1 MEIAI
6 ITSLPAKW
14 NMYVNACH
22 YFNVLSLFPAGE
34 PPCKMEYEYIYRPI
48 SDLRFYILDL
58 IPAMATTTKNC
69 IKIFFLFF
77 IAVVGCCLHGY
88 CQPQP
93 TQMYPLIIQ
102 YVDKD
107 SSFKSEGLKLQTAFA
122 NQALCLN
129 YINKLPAQL
138 QLQGYTGASIDS
150 IRLDT
155 ASTFISLF
163 LGIQQKWVQLNTDS
177 INRKVLEAGG
187 YFSDNFINKP
197 VNFGELQ
204 LMKERMLNYL
214 ENNGYPFAAVYLDSV
229 MMKETG
235 MTASLKIKEGPLY
248 KVDSIR
254 IFGKAKLSNY
264 FLQRYL
270 SIPNKSIYSKEK
282 LELVD
287 RRILELPYVQS
298 QAPSD
303 LTMLGTGSVLNLYL
317 QPKRSSQVNFLV
329 GFLPANNET
338 GKLQLTG
345 DVNLNLKNALG
356 SGETIALNWQQLQL
370 SSPRLILGYQQPYI
384 FRSSFGID
392 FGFELFKKDSTFLQ
406 LNAQFGIQ
414 YLLSARQSG
423 KLFIHQQKTTL
434 LAAGVDTNA
443 IKVTKKLPVNVDVNA
458 ISVGVDYEW
467 ANTNYK
473 FNPRNGNE
481 VRVITTVGIKTIS
494 KNSDILNLTDPGFDY
509 NSLYDSLKLKTYQL
523 RIKLNA
529 AHYFPAGKRATFKLQ
544 VNGGYFSSPNIF
556 RNELFQ
562 IGGYKLLRG
571 FDEESIYA
579 TQYGVV
585 TAEYRYL
592 LGLNS
597 YLFGFADGGW
607 ARNKF
612 QDTDVKNNFL
622 STGIGLLFET
632 KFGLLNMSFALGKRS
647 DTNFDLRRASKIHF
661 GYINYF

>member
-1 MEIAI
+1 MT
-6 ITSLPAKW
+6 TSINNRIKLLI
-14 NMYVNACH
+14 
-22 YFNVLSLFPAGE
+22 LSVV
-34 PPCKMEYEYIYRPI
+34 
-48 SDLRFYILDL
+48 
-58 IPAMATTTKNC
+58 
-69 IKIFFLFF
+69 
-77 IAVVGCCLHGY
+77 AVVCFFSKLY
-88 CQPQP
+88 CQPQSEL
-93 TQMYPLIIQ
+93 QHRLFIH

-107 SSFKSEGLKLQTAFA
+107 SSFKGEGLKLQTAFA
-122 NQALCLN
+122 SQALCLR
-129 YINKLPAQL
+129 YINQLPAQL
-138 QLQGYTGASIDS
+138 QLQGYIGASVDS
-150 IRLDT
+150 VRLDT
-155 ASTFISLF
+155 ASTFMRLF
-163 LGIQQKWVQLNTDS
+163 TGTQQKWVQLNTDS
-177 INRKVLEAGG
+177 INSKILDAAGF
-187 YFSDNFINKP
+187 FSDNFVNKP

-204 LMKERMLNYL
+204 LLKERMLGYL
-214 ENNGYPFAAVYLDSV
+214 ENNGYPFASVYLDSIR
-229 MMKETG
+229 MHDNG
-235 MTASLKIKEGPLY
+235 IAASLKISQGPLY
-248 KVDSIR
+248 HVDSIR
-254 IFGKAKLSNY
+254 VLGKAKLSNY

-270 SIPNKSIYSKEK
+270 GITNKSIYSKQK
-282 LELVD
+282 LEEVD
-287 RRILELPYVQS
+287 KRILELPYVQS
-298 QAPSD
+298 LQASD

-317 QPKRSSQVNFLV
+317 QPKRSSQVNFII

-356 SGETIALNWQQLQL
+356 SGETIAVNWQQLQL
-370 SSPRLILGYQQPYI
+370 SSPRLVLGYQQPYI

-414 YLLSARQSG
+414 YLLSPRQSG

-434 LAAGVDTNA
+434 LAAGIDTSV
-443 IKVTKKLPVNVDVNA
+443 IKATKKLPVNVDVNA

-467 ANTNYK
+467 ANTNYR
-473 FNPRNGNE
+473 FNPRRGNE
-481 VRVITTVGIKTIS
+481 VRLITTVGIKTIS
-494 KNSDILNLTDPGFDY
+494 KNDDIINITDPGFNY

-529 AHYFPAGKRATFKLQ
+529 AHYFPAGKRATFKVQ

-579 TQYGVV
+579 TQYGVL

-597 YLFGFADGGW
+597 YLFGFVDGGW

-612 QDTDVKNNFL
+612 QDTDVKNNFI
-622 STGIGLLFET
+622 STGLGLLFET

>member
-1 MEIAI
+1 MT
-6 ITSLPAKW
+6 TSINNRIKL
-14 NMYVNACH
+14 
-22 YFNVLSLFPAGE
+22 FILSV
-34 PPCKMEYEYIYRPI
+34 
-48 SDLRFYILDL
+48 
-58 IPAMATTTKNC
+58 
-69 IKIFFLFF
+69 
-77 IAVVGCCLHGY
+77 IAVVCFFSKLY

-93 TQMYPLIIQ
+93 EQQHRLFIH

-107 SSFKSEGLKLQTAFA
+107 SSFESEGLKLQTAFA
-122 NQALCLN
+122 SQALCLR
-129 YINKLPAQL
+129 YINQLPVQL
-138 QLQGYTGASIDS
+138 QLQGYIGASVDS
-150 IRLDT
+150 VRLDT
-155 ASTFISLF
+155 ASTFVRLF
-163 LGIQQKWVQLNTDS
+163 TGMQQKWVRLNTDS
-177 INRKVLEAGG
+177 INSKILDAAGFFPG
-187 YFSDNFINKP
+187 NFINKP

-204 LMKERMLNYL
+204 LVKERMLGYL
-214 ENNGYPFAAVYLDSV
+214 ENNGYPFASVYLDSIR
-229 MMKETG
+229 MNDNG
-235 MTASLKIKEGPLY
+235 IAASLKISQGPLY
-248 KVDSIR
+248 HVDSIR
-254 IFGKAKLSNY
+254 VLGKAKLSNY

-270 SIPNKSIYSKEK
+270 GITNKSIYSKQK
-282 LELVD
+282 LEEVD
-287 RRILELPYVQS
+287 KRILELPYVQS
-298 QAPSD
+298 QQPAD

-317 QPKRSSQVNFLV
+317 QPKRSSQVNFII

-356 SGETIALNWQQLQL
+356 SGETIAVNWQQLQL
-370 SSPRLILGYQQPYI
+370 SSPRLVLGYQQPYI
-384 FRSSFGID
+384 FRSPFGID

-414 YLLSARQSG
+414 YLLSSRQSG

-434 LAAGVDTNA
+434 LAAGIDTSV
-443 IKVTKKLPVNVDVNA
+443 IKATKKLPVNVDVNA

-473 FNPRNGNE
+473 FNPRSGNE
-481 VRVITTVGIKTIS
+481 VRLITTVGIKTIS
-494 KNSDILNLTDPGFDY
+494 KNDDIINITDPGFNY

-529 AHYFPAGKRATFKLQ
+529 AHYFPAGKRATFKAQ

-597 YLFGFADGGW
+597 YLFGFVDGGW

-612 QDTDVKNNFL
+612 QDTDVKNNFI
-622 STGIGLLFET
+622 STGLGLLFET

>member
-1 MEIAI
+1 MWQNENYN
-6 ITSLPAKW
+6 SYRPA
-14 NMYVNACH
+14 
-22 YFNVLSLFPAGE
+22 
-34 PPCKMEYEYIYRPI
+34 CKKEYEYKYLPI
-48 SDLRFYILDL
+48 SELGFYILDL
-58 IPAMATTTKNC
+58 IPAMATTKNNC
-69 IKIFFLFF
+69 FRIYLSF
-77 IAVVGCCLHGY
+77 IAMVCCCLSAY
-88 CQPQP
+88 CQPP
-93 TQMYPLIIQ
+93 TGQQHPLIIHH
-102 YVDKD
+102 VDKD
-107 SSFKSEGLKLQTAFA
+107 SSFKGEGLKLQTTFA
-122 NQALCLN
+122 NQAICLN
-129 YINKLPAQL
+129 YINQLPALL
-138 QLQGYTGASIDS
+138 QLQGYTVASIDS
-150 IRLDT
+150 IRIDS
-155 ASTFISLF
+155 ASTFIRLF
-163 LGIQQKWVQLNTDS
+163 LGVQQKWVDLNTGS
-177 INRKVLEAGG
+177 INSKILEAAGF
-187 YFSDNFINKP
+187 FSANFINKP
-197 VNFGELQ
+197 VNFDEVQ
-204 LMKERMLNYL
+204 LIKERMLNYL
-214 ENNGYPFAAVYLDSV
+214 ENNGYPFASVYLDSV
-229 MMKETG
+229 VMKETG
-235 MTASLKIKEGPLY
+235 MAASLKIKEGPLY

-254 IFGKAKLSNY
+254 IFGKAKISNY

-270 SIPNKSIYSKEK
+270 NITNKSIYSREK

-287 RRILELPYVQS
+287 RRILELPYAQS
-298 QAPSD
+298 QQPSD

-317 QPKRSSQVNFLV
+317 QPRRSSQVNFLV

-384 FRSSFGID
+384 FHSSFGID

-406 LNAQFGIQ
+406 LNAQFGLQ

-423 KLFIHQQKTTL
+423 KLFIQQQKTTL
-434 LAAGVDTNA
+434 LAAGVDTNQ
-443 IKVTKKLPVNVDVNA
+443 IKASKKLPVNVDVNA

-473 FNPRNGNE
+473 FNPRSGNE
-481 VRVITTVGIKTIS
+481 VRLVTTVGIKTIS
-494 KNSDILNLTDPGFDY
+494 KNNDIVNLVDPAFDF
-509 NSLYDSLKLKTYQL
+509 NSLYDSLQLKTYQL

-529 AHYFPAGKRATFKLQ
+529 AHYFPAGKRATLKLQ

-579 TQYGVV
+579 TQYGVI

-607 ARNKF
+607 TRNKF
-612 QDTDVKNNFL
+612 QTPIL
-622 STGIGLLFET
+622 
-632 KFGLLNMSFALGKRS
+632 
-647 DTNFDLRRASKIHF
+647 KITF
-661 GYINYF
+661 